1 MYCKKCGKKI
11 DDDSIYCTHCGT
23 KQSNGIEKVISEEES
38 NESPRGN

>member
-11 DDDSIYCTHCGT
+11 DDDSIYCTYCGT